1 MLKEVKVYKCDGIPQ
16 DRDIVEA
23 LDIIQLAEKEDNPI
37 IIELRWFVPYSG
49 RYKIEI
55 DEKDTIKSVRKKLP
69 KTYGV

>member
-1 MLKEVKVYKCDGIPQ
+1 MLREVKVYKCDGIPQ

-23 LDIIQLAEKEDNPI
+23 LDIVHQAEKEDISI
-37 IIELRWFVPYSG
+37 IVELKWFVPYSG

>member
-1 MLKEVKVYKCDGIPQ
+1 MLREVKVYKCDGIPQ

-23 LDIIQLAEKEDNPI
+23 LDIVHQAEKEDISI
-37 IIELRWFVPYSG
+37 IVELRWFVPYSG

-55 DEKDTIKSVRKKLP
+55 DEKDTIKSVRNKLP